1 MSELASEVRVVVAR
15 LRNLF
20 VDLARQGAFANPL
33 DEIPH
38 PELEPRQLQA
48 LWWLHAEGLLT
59 VNALAE
65 RMGMAMPPMTRM
77 LDRLEELQLVARHR
91 GTRSDK
97 RHVLVR
103 LTEKGRV
110 AGDAADRVVQERLA
124 QLLLPLEGE
133 DRSALLDL
141 LERWVGALARRPE
154 PIPPEVP
161 QALPGAN
168 RASA

>member
-1 MSELASEVRVVVAR
+1 MAELASEVRVVVAR

-20 VDLARQGAFANPL
+20 VDIARQGAFANPL

-38 PELEPRQLQA
+38 AELEPRQLQA

-65 RMGMAMPPMTRM
+65 RMGLAMPPMTRL
-77 LDRLEELQLVARHR
+77 LDRLEELGLVVRHR
-91 GTRSDK
+91 GTRADK

-110 AGDAADRVVQERLA
+110 AGDEADGVVQERLA
-124 QLLLPLEGE
+124 RLLLPLEGE
-133 DRSALLDL
+133 YRSELLDS
-141 LERWVGALARRPE
+141 LERWVEALAREPE
-154 PIPPEVP
+154 PAPAPAPV
-161 QALPGAN
+161 GGN
-168 RASA
+168 RLTAA